1 MNEMQMGPPAGGDL
15 LGTIIVIAG
24 AIVTLYTFVVAA
36 RTTFRPGET
45 EDTHPKLLILK
56 DDR

>member
-1 MNEMQMGPPAGGDL
+1 MSEMQMGAPPGGDV
-15 LGTIIVIAG
+15 LGTIVVIVG
-24 AIVTLYTFVVAA
+24 AIATLYAFVVAA

-45 EDTHPKLLILK
+45 DSTHPKLLIFK

>member
-1 MNEMQMGPPAGGDL
+1 
-15 LGTIIVIAG
+15 VG
-24 AIVTLYTFVVAA
+24 AILTLYTFVVAV

-45 EDTHPKLLILK
+45 EAAHPKLLIFK

>member
-1 MNEMQMGPPAGGDL
+1 MNEMQMSPPAGGDV
-15 LGTIIVIAG
+15 LGTIVVIAG
-24 AIVTLYTFVVAA
+24 AIATLYTFVVAV

-45 EDTHPKLLILK
+45 DAGHPKLLIFK

>member
-1 MNEMQMGPPAGGDL
+1 MGPPSGGDV
-15 LGTIIVIAG
+15 LGTIVVIVG
-24 AIVTLYTFVVAA
+24 AILTLYTFVVAV

-45 EDTHPKLLILK
+45 EDAHPKLLIFK

>member
-1 MNEMQMGPPAGGDL
+1 MNDGMGPPAGGDIV
-15 LGTIIVIAG
+15 GTVVVIAG
-24 AIVTLYTFVVAA
+24 AILTLYTFVVAV

-45 EDTHPKLLILK
+45 ESAHPKLLIFK

>member
-1 MNEMQMGPPAGGDL
+1 MSEMYMGPPAGGDL
-15 LGTIIVIAG
+15 LGTIVVIVG
-24 AIVTLYTFVVAA
+24 AIATLYAFVVAV

-45 EDTHPKLLILK
+45 EAGHPKLLIFK

>member
-1 MNEMQMGPPAGGDL
+1 MNDMGPPVGGDL
-15 LGTIIVIAG
+15 PGTIVVIVG
-24 AIVTLYTFVVAA
+24 SIVTLYAFVVAI

-45 EDTHPKLLILK
+45 EDTHPKTLIFK

>member
-1 MNEMQMGPPAGGDL
+1 MQMGPPAGGDL
-15 LGTIIVIAG
+15 LGTIA
-24 AIVTLYTFVVAA
+24 TLYTFVVAV

-45 EDTHPKLLILK
+45 DGAHPKLLIFK

>member
-1 MNEMQMGPPAGGDL
+1 MQSGAPAGGDV
-15 LGTIIVIAG
+15 LGTIVVIVGTIA
-24 AIVTLYTFVVAA
+24 TLYAFIVAA

-45 EDTHPKLLILK
+45 DEAHAKRLIFK

>member
-1 MNEMQMGPPAGGDL
+1 MLPPPGGDL
-15 LGTIIVIAG
+15 LGTIVVIAG
-24 AIVTLYTFVVAA
+24 AIATVYTFVVAV

-45 EDTHPKLLILK
+45 DTRHPKFLIFK

>member
-1 MNEMQMGPPAGGDL
+1 MNDNMGPPAGGDIA
-15 LGTIIVIAG
+15 GTIVVIVG
-24 AIVTLYTFVVAA
+24 AILTLYTFVLAL

-45 EDTHPKLLILK
+45 ETGHPKLLIFK

>member
-1 MNEMQMGPPAGGDL
+1 VNEMQMGPPAGGDL
-15 LGTIIVIAG
+15 LGTIVVIAG
-24 AIVTLYTFVVAA
+24 AIATLYTFVVAV

-45 EDTHPKLLILK
+45 DGAHPKLLIFK